1 MNSSLEKTRWQAEGV
16 TPPSLFG
23 ILVLRRSNTRRA
35 DALPLTTD
43 CGESKMA
50 YDRYWLLTWTTYGQ
64 WLPGDPRGSVTRLR
78 ESGFS
83 HRVEHDQPQT
93 PIVAPIPGLHASAE
107 KRLQCPPVRL
117 LQEHADILIGQFEQT
132 AAYRSWGLKAVAIMA
147 NHLHLVVGVIGDP
160 EPETLLRDFKSYG
173 SRALNR
179 QWPTPA
185 SGPGGP
191 PRARVASWL
200 MKPQFAPRSS
210 TCDPRST
217 LSSSVSTRR
226 AAGREPSESLN
237 GTTSDGKTRRAAR
250 RGECFTCDLI
260 PNSYVYEETSCAFV
274 AVPKLA

>member
-1 MNSSLEKTRWQAEGV
+1 
-16 TPPSLFG
+16 
-23 ILVLRRSNTRRA
+23 
-35 DALPLTTD
+35 
-43 CGESKMA
+43 MA

-93 PIVAPIPGLHASAE
+93 PVVAPNPGLHASAE

-117 LQEHADILIGQFEQT
+117 LQEHADILIEQFEQT

-147 NHLHLVVGVIGDP
+147 NHIHLVVGVIGDP

-185 SGPGGP
+185 SGTWWT
-191 PRARVASWL
+191 ASGSRRKL
-200 MKPQFAPRSS
+200 A
-210 TCDPRST
+210 DEAAI
-217 LSSSVSTRR
+217 R
-226 AAGREPSESLN
+226 AAIEYVRSQEYP
-237 GTTSDGKTRRAAR
+237 
-250 RGECFTCDLI
+250 LI
-260 PNSYVYEETSCAFV
+260 IRTY
-274 AVPKLA
+274 